1 MSKSPSLCGICD
13 IRHISKPSEVWCPN
27 CEKGICTECIE
38 HHSLPKPSRNHT
50 TIPIKEYQKLP
61 SYVLEI
67 RENCDEHQTKF
78 RLYYKEHERPCCRI
92 CIVEKHSDCKNVDFM
107 ETIIQNVD
115 INYVH

>member
-1 MSKSPSLCGICD
+1 MSRSPSLCGICE
-13 IRHISKPSEVWCPN
+13 IRHISKPLEVWCPH
-27 CEKGICTECIE
+27 CEEGICTECIE
-38 HHSLPKPSRNHT
+38 HHSLAKPSRNHT

-78 RLYYKEHERPCCRI
+78 RLYCKEHERPCCRI
-92 CIVEKHSDCKNVDFM
+92 CIVEKQSKNVDFM

-115 INYVH
+115 INYVL